1 MGGSRRF
8 PSPPFVEPASVPED
22 SVRSLV
28 GEEVVSDVSL
38 LVVEACSPRF
48 SSLVFLFLRAFDLL
62 FLDED
67 GRDDDEP

>member
-22 SVRSLV
+22 SVRLLV

-38 LVVEACSPRF
+38 MVVEACSPRF
-48 SSLVFLFLRAFDLL
+48 SSLVFLFLRVFDLL
-62 FLDED
+62 FLDD
-67 GRDDDEP
+67 RDDDEP